1 MQDVDTSDGHFVD
14 TPVYFASLG
23 GYEGHEMVMGAP
35 PRTAVQPLYPKADE
49 SAAASRTVRRRS
61 GLPATVCLRA
71 QSHRLSSLS
80 VRVSLRACVRAC
92 FECACI
98 GSAAGRGVAQIG
110 QRWSLCFGIRT
121 DRFFALNCHT

>member
-23 GYEGHEMVMGAP
+23 GYEGHEMVMGAS
-35 PRTAVQPLYPKADE
+35 PRTAVQPPPKRTRVPLL
-49 SAAASRTVRRRS
+49 SRTVRLRS

-71 QSHRLSSLS
+71 PSHRFSSLS
-80 VRVSLRACVRAC
+80 VRVSVRAC
-92 FECACI
+92 ARAFECACI

-110 QRWSLCFGIRT
+110 LQWSLCFGIRT
-121 DRFFALNCHT
+121 DRFFALDCHT